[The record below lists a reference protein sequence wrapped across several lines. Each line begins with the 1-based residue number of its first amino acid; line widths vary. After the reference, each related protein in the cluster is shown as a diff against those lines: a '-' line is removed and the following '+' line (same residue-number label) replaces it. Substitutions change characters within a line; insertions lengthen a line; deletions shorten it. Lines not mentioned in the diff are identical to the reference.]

1 MTEHFKLSDRARNVF
16 FGMIAL
22 GVIGMIFTFFLYPE
36 NHHSRFWSN
45 LLLNTYLFTGISL
58 VGLFFVAGHQQ
69 GWGGWITA
77 LKRVPEAIASFI
89 YVIAF
94 FGVLIIIGTYLD
106 WHNLYAH
113 WSQHQDEPAIK
124 GKSALLNKNTWSA
137 INLIF
142 YGLWVLLI
150 FWYRKT
156 SQDED
161 NGTVYASNLVK
172 LRKIAAIF
180 LVVFG
185 VSESIFSWTFVM
197 SIDPH
202 WYSTLFGWY
211 NFASYTCAGIA
222 FMVLIVLYLKSRGY
236 LKLVN
241 ENHLHDLGTF
251 MFGFTV
257 FWMYLWF
264 SQFMLQWYANV
275 PEDTIFWTKRWN
287 VGWFKFWFYAVLVL
301 NFLIPFLFLLGRGA
315 KRRNGRM
322 ILMALVII
330 CGHYM
335 DFYNLIMYE
344 PNAIEHEHKAETEK
358 KESALMKQGNVLY
371 AQADHGTSDSKMDE
385 KKVEAKGDEISHE
398 HKSEGH
404 SEEAETHHAGLG
416 FPEISIFLG
425 FIGMFLFW
433 VFSTLSKGSLVPT
446 NDAYLKESMN
456 HHI

>member
-1 MTEHFKLSDRARNVF
+1 
-16 FGMIAL
+16 
-22 GVIGMIFTFFLYPE
+22 
-36 NHHSRFWSN
+36 
-45 LLLNTYLFTGISL
+45 
-58 VGLFFVAGHQQ
+58 
-69 GWGGWITA
+69 
-77 LKRVPEAIASFI
+77 
-89 YVIAF
+89 
-94 FGVLIIIGTYLD
+94 
-106 WHNLYAH
+106 
-113 WSQHQDEPAIK
+113 
-124 GKSALLNKNTWSA
+124 
-137 INLIF
+137 
-142 YGLWVLLI
+142 
-150 FWYRKT
+150 
-156 SQDED
+156 
-161 NGTVYASNLVK
+161 
-172 LRKIAAIF
+172 
-180 LVVFG
+180 
-185 VSESIFSWTFVM
+185 
-197 SIDPH
+197 
-202 WYSTLFGWY
+202 
-211 NFASYTCAGIA
+211 
-222 FMVLIVLYLKSRGY
+222 
-236 LKLVN
+236 
-241 ENHLHDLGTF
+241 

-358 KESALMKQGNVLY
+358 KEAALMKQANVLY
-371 AQADHGTSDSKMDE
+371 AKAEHGTSDSKMDE

-404 SEEAETHHAGLG
+404 GEEAETHHAGLG